1 MNNLTKYYIPVSK
14 SSNKPTDP
22 TALGQTRSPLPL
34 EAIPNTMGIN
44 LCNVDRVEWT
54 KRPDGQLVD
63 LTIFFIPD
71 DGPIAGLSL

>member
-14 SSNKPTDP
+14 SSTKPTDP
-22 TALGQTRSPLPL
+22 TTLVQTRSPLPL

>member
-14 SSNKPTDP
+14 SFNKPTDP
-22 TALGQTRSPLPL
+22 TALVQTRSPLPL